1 MLFGVIEYV
10 GVVLGGVIE
19 YVGVELADMAY
30 MSCPHIESRTES
42 RDE

>member
-30 MSCPHIESRTES
+30 MSCPHMESITES
-42 RDE
+42 SDE